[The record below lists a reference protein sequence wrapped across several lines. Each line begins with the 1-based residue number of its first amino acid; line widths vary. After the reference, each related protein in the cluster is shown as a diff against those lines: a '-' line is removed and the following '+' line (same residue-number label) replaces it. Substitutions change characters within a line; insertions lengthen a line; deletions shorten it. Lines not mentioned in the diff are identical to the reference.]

1 MYSLYHYLFGY
12 DEELYRRDEKQRAQK
27 YKMLKEVKN
36 KVILL
41 NHIHNDLCKCYD
53 KNENKI
59 IDLKKKKQKRI
70 LK

>member
-1 MYSLYHYLFGY
+1 MFSLYHYLFGY
-12 DEELYRRDEKQRAQK
+12 DDEYYRWDEKQRAQK
-27 YKMLKEVKN
+27 YKVLKEIEN
-36 KVILL
+36 KIILL

-59 IDLKKKKQKRI
+59 IDLKKKRKKF

>member
-12 DEELYRRDEKQRAQK
+12 EEDYKWDERQRAQK
-27 YKMLKEVKN
+27 YKMLKEVEN

-41 NHIHNDLCKCYD
+41 NHIHNDLCKCFD
-53 KNENKI
+53 KHENKI
-59 IDLKKKKQKRI
+59 IDLKKKKKKR